1 MTVEEQFA
9 VRRVREYDMKIL
21 KRILAVIG
29 IIAALLCA
37 LILICAMN
45 PNITEKLANLVSQ
58 NEQQAEPEDSANP
71 EVKVPEETKEGI
83 PVTEEKDDRDSS
95 QSEQISNVSTDSM
108 TSNADEQT
116 EVIRG
121 SSGYEVP
128 SEADVVVPKAVN
140 GKAGYQPMTEKSEEL
155 PGAEGGEYTSDL
167 GYGET
172 GDGLSF
178 DAAFY
183 PYYHMLDAKGQHMYR
198 QIYANASALN
208 EAFVPIEA
216 VPSSEIRDI
225 ICAVYND
232 HPELFWLNTAY
243 VCKYDKNKICA
254 ELELDFNETADELD
268 SASAEFNNTVNNILT
283 QVQNLGSNYEKEKRV
298 HDLLIDKITYL
309 SNAKMSQSAYS
320 ALVNE
325 ETVCAGYAR
334 AYQYLL
340 QKLGI
345 PCYYCTGF
353 AGEDH
358 AWNIVALDDGYYNVD
373 VTWDD
378 TPGGEYDYFNKTD
391 QDYADTHVRRELSI
405 NLPPCNGQ
413 QYRNLEQSGGTEE
426 EALESL
432 EDLRLSEDDV
442 LHSMQELSDYGYN
455 QMVQHGIGRY
465 SFNCVLDAAVLK
477 QESGD
482 YAIDDSV
489 LQDFAGRAMETI
501 GAQEWHVEWE
511 AELLQDERVLFI
523 FDVETR

>member
-1 MTVEEQFA
+1 M
-9 VRRVREYDMKIL
+9 MKIL
-21 KRILAVIG
+21 KRILAAIG
-29 IIAALLCA
+29 IIAALLCV
-37 LILICAMN
+37 LILLCAAN
-45 PNITEKLANLVSQ
+45 PNITDKLASLFSPNDQLT
-58 NEQQAEPEDSANP
+58 EPENSVNQM
-71 EVKVPEETKEGI
+71 VKVSEEAEDTG
-83 PVTEEKDDRDSS
+83 PVAEEEENTDASPNK
-95 QSEQISNVSTDSM
+95 QISDVPTDS
-108 TSNADEQT
+108 TALDQNKEA
-116 EVIRG
+116 EVVRG
-121 SSGYEVP
+121 SNGYEVP

-140 GKAGYQPMTEKSEEL
+140 GKAGYQPITEKSEEL

-183 PYYHMLDAKGQHMYR
+183 PYYHMLDAKGQHLYR
-198 QIYANASALN
+198 QIYANASVLN
-208 EAFVPIEA
+208 KAFVPIEA
-216 VPSSEIRDI
+216 VPVSEIRDI

-232 HPELFWLNTAY
+232 HPELFWMNTAY

-254 ELELDFNETADELD
+254 ELELDFNETADNLTD
-268 SASAEFNNTVNNILT
+268 ASAEFNNTVNNLLT
-283 QVQNLGSNYEKEKRV
+283 QVQNLGSDYEKEKRV
-298 HDLLIDKITYL
+298 HDILIDKITYRTG
-309 SNAKMSQSAYS
+309 AKMNQSAYS

-378 TPGGEYDYFNKTD
+378 TPGGEYDYFNQTD
-391 QDYADTHVRRELSI
+391 QDYANTHVRRELSV

-413 QYRNLEQSGGTEE
+413 RYRNLERSGGTEDA
-426 EALESL
+426 ALESL

-455 QMVQHGIGRY
+455 QMVQHGVGRY
-465 SFNCVLDAAVLK
+465 SFNCVLDASVLK
-477 QESGD
+477 QESGN

-489 LQDFAGRAMETI
+489 LQDFAGKAMETI

-511 AELLQDERVLFI
+511 AELLQNERVLFT
-523 FDVETR
+523 FDVVTR